1 MKFTE
6 EITKKLNELLTKNY
20 DAEAGYKLASD
31 AAENGP
37 LKGYFNRQAKQRYD
51 FGHHIKNEIKSYGQ
65 DPDKGTSVAGDI
77 HRAWMNL
84 KSTVSSNS
92 DEAILKEA
100 IRGENNA
107 VEEYQNILSEPH
119 LPPTTEAIL
128 STQLKAI
135 KSAVKEVEAFKIMA

>member
-1 MKFTE
+1 
-6 EITKKLNELLTKNY
+6 
-20 DAEAGYKLASD
+20 
-31 AAENGP
+31 
-37 LKGYFNRQAKQRYD
+37 
-51 FGHHIKNEIKSYGQ
+51 
-65 DPDKGTSVAGDI
+65 
-77 HRAWMNL
+77 MNL

-135 KSAVKEVEAFKIMA
+135 KSAIKEVEAFKIMA